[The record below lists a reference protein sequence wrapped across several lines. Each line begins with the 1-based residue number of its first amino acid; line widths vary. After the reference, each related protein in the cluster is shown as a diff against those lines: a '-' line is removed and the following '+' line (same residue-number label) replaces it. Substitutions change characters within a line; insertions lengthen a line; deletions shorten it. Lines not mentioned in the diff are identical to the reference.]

1 MSQVLAQKGEGHEA
15 QFPEVVVVVPEGNGQ
30 QVEDG

>member
-1 MSQVLAQKGEGHEA
+1 MSQVLAQKGEDHEA
-15 QFPEVVVVVPEGNGQ
+15 QFPEVVVVPEGNGQ